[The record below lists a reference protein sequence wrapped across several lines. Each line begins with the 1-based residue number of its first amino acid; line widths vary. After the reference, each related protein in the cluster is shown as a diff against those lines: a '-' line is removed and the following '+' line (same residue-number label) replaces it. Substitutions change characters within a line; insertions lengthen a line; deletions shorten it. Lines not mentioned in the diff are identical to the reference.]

1 MEDTKMALAATKT
14 AARAGKSTRRT
25 ASRDER
31 RQQLIAATIKCIS
44 KKGIGSTTLGDVAQ
58 EAGLSQGIV
67 NLHFASKEN
76 LFNETLQF
84 LAEDYK
90 AQFDATLAKSPPEP
104 AEKLLALMEMDLKPS
119 VCDRQKLAVWFA
131 FWGEVKSVPTY
142 QKICE
147 AYDRG
152 YDEAIN
158 QICQAIIDDGQYKNI
173 TAQTVTDALSSMT
186 DGLWLS
192 YLVSPKGFDR
202 EQAMDAVY
210 SYLKAVFPEHY
221 E

>member
-1 MEDTKMALAATKT
+1 MAVAA
-14 AARAGKSTRRT
+14 ANTRRT
-25 ASRDER
+25 AAAKSSRRTASKEER

-76 LFNETLQF
+76 LFNETLQY

-90 AQFDATLAKSPPEP
+90 SQFDSTLAKAPPDA

-142 QKICE
+142 QKLCE

-152 YDEAIN
+152 YDEAISGL
-158 QICQAIIDDGQYKNI
+158 CQEIIEQGGYRKI
-173 TAQTVTDALSSMT
+173 SAQTVTDALSSMT

-192 YLVSPKGFDR
+192 YLVSPRGFDR
-202 EQAMDAVY
+202 DVAMDAVY
-210 SYLKAVFPEHY
+210 SYLCAVFPDHY

>member
-1 MEDTKMALAATKT
+1 MALAAAKT
-14 AARAGKSTRRT
+14 AARAGKSSRRT

-76 LFNETLQF
+76 LFNETLQY

-90 AQFDATLAKSPPEP
+90 AQFDGTLAKAAPGP

-152 YDEAIN
+152 YDAAIN
-158 QICQAIIDDGQYKNI
+158 ELCQAIIDQGRYTNI
-173 TAQTVTDALSSMT
+173 KAQTVTDALSSMT

-202 EQAMDAVY
+202 DESMDAVY
-210 SYLKAVFPEHY
+210 SYLKAVFPDHY